1 MFCLVQRGKP
11 SSRRP
16 AEALK
21 IERRGNVADQ
31 DMDLDNVHK
40 QNTRAQQ
47 PGGAAARGP
56 QTDNP
61 AGTFEP
67 DALVPPYEGRTD
79 KTGAAAEADHK
90 AFRADEY
97 APPPGEGREISDEE
111 RSGVSSTD
119 MNPSG
124 PRGVGESMTESG
136 EELAARDSEDWA
148 ETGTHGQSGR
158 AYGKPGQPDS
168 DDSVGAQKNRDPNS
182 PVTPTGD
189 QGS

>member
-1 MFCLVQRGKP
+1 M
-11 SSRRP
+11 
-16 AEALK
+16 
-21 IERRGNVADQ
+21 ADQ
-31 DMDLDNVHK
+31 DTDLDSTHK

-61 AGTFEP
+61 DGRFEP
-67 DALVPPYEGRTD
+67 DAMVPPYEGRND
-79 KTGAAAEADHK
+79 KTGRAEEADHK

-111 RSGVSSTD
+111 RSGIDSAE

-124 PRGVGESMTESG
+124 PHGVGKSYGQSG
-136 EELAARDSEDWA
+136 EELAKDSPEDWG
-148 ETGTHGQSGR
+148 ETGTHGQSDR
-158 AYGKPGQPDS
+158 PYGKPGQPDG

-182 PVTPTGD
+182 PVMPFGD
-189 QGS
+189 QGG

>member
-1 MFCLVQRGKP
+1 
-11 SSRRP
+11 
-16 AEALK
+16 
-21 IERRGNVADQ
+21 VADQ
-31 DMDLDNVHK
+31 DAQKDQDAELDNVHK

-56 QTDNP
+56 QADNP
-61 AGTFEP
+61 AGRFEP
-67 DALVPPYEGRTD
+67 DALVPPYEGRND

-111 RSGVSSTD
+111 RDGISSTE

-124 PRGVGESMTESG
+124 PHGVGKSYGKSG
-136 EELAARDSEDWA
+136 EELAKDDPKDWA
-148 ETGTHGQSGR
+148 ETGTHGKSDR
-158 AYGKPGQPDS
+158 AYGKPGEADL

-182 PVTPTGD
+182 PVMPSGD
-189 QGS
+189 QGG